1 LVFGYSQ
8 SAVVGVFAGA
18 EVHQHGVTT
27 NVLNKLLDYV
37 EKNSISETTVVQL
50 CQADGRGAD
59 YGIGI
64 IVSSAKHLPVV
75 QDAVKAWVKGRC
87 VSAADGDE
95 DWMTVTLRVPARVK
109 SNSDAMGNMTLPT
122 AAAHLGSRSRIVARA
137 ECQTTAVN
145 PGDGCWAL
153 ADRCKITDAKLKEY
167 NPRPNFCNTLVAGE
181 KVCCSSGTLP
191 DTVPPGNPD
200 GTCKTRQVVG
210 GDFCDS
216 LASKCGLSLQDFYK
230 VNTEANLCV
239 NLKAGQHV
247 CCTRGKLPDF
257 RPKPNPDGSC
267 STYTTKAGDD
277 CYGIAAANG
286 ITVADLEDFNKN
298 TWGWSGCKILPLNF
312 KMCVSSGTPPMP
324 APVPVSIYICT
335 LRTRYK

>member
-1 LVFGYSQ
+1 MIAYRDGIRACTADYSSATQAAYEPHDERAALCPTPNHALVEASIRMSHSTAGNDDGFAVQDVLSAGQQIVNYFRSQKPSCVENALVFGYSQ

-37 EKNSISETTVVQL
+37 EKNSVSETTVVQL

-122 AAAHLGSRSRIVARA
+122 AAAHLGSRSRIVARGGVPDNRG
-137 ECQTTAVN
+137 QSWRWLL
-145 PGDGCWAL
+145 GFG
-153 ADRCKITDAKLKEY
+153 
-167 NPRPNFCNTLVAGE
+167 RPVQ
-181 KVCCSSGTLP
+181 
-191 DTVPPGNPD
+191 DHR
-200 GTCKTRQVVG
+200 RQVERVQSPSKLLQYPCCRREG
-210 GDFCDS
+210 LLLFRH
-216 LASKCGLSLQDFYK
+216 LA
-230 VNTEANLCV
+230 
-239 NLKAGQHV
+239 
-247 CCTRGKLPDF
+247 
-257 RPKPNPDGSC
+257 
-267 STYTTKAGDD
+267 
-277 CYGIAAANG
+277 
-286 ITVADLEDFNKN
+286 
-298 TWGWSGCKILPLNF
+298 
-312 KMCVSSGTPPMP
+312 
-324 APVPVSIYICT
+324 
-335 LRTRYK
+335 